1 LVNRGAGYP
10 QRMQSDPKIPSSD
23 DADPDVQSSPA
34 GLSEE
39 LEAEMD
45 EQDAEVGPEADSHT
59 DD

>member
-1 LVNRGAGYP
+1 
-10 QRMQSDPKIPSSD
+10 MQSDPKIPSSD

-45 EQDAEVGPEADSHT
+45 EQDAEVGPEADSRG

>member
-1 LVNRGAGYP
+1 
-10 QRMQSDPKIPSSD
+10 MQSDPKIPSSD

-45 EQDAEVGPEADSHT
+45 EQDAEVGPEADPRA